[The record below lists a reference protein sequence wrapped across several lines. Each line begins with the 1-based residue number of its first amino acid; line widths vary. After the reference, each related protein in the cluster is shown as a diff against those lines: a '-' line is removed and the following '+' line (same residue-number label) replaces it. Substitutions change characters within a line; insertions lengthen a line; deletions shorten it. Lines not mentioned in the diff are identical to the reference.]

1 MPSGLPM
8 TRRWP
13 EAVVIVR
20 SLRLRLMVIILA
32 PLMALSVAIGVW
44 QIEQS
49 RQTAKEVFDRSLLT
63 TALAI
68 VGDVARSG
76 GDAISLATRDLL
88 SDTSG
93 GPVFY
98 HVYAPDGVYVTG
110 YSSPPVAP
118 TRILNA
124 DPTKGPQYFDAA
136 YNRRPVRAL
145 RLTDVA
151 TLDGIAGSYTY
162 TVWQELEVREAF
174 LGELIRDTVPI
185 LVLILGVLALV
196 VWFGVVIGLRPLV
209 DLEDAISR
217 RRSDDLRPIRRAV
230 PAEVQGLVRRLNVL
244 FGQVTQAMD
253 TQRTL
258 ISNAAHQLRNPIAGI
273 LALAEAVRSAPDA
286 EQARARAAD
295 LVRSAQ
301 HASDLANRL
310 LTLERVQ
317 SDSAQLDLG
326 EVALPDL
333 LDEVLMPH
341 RAEIA
346 ARGLGLSLNLPDGL
360 PRLCADRMLLREA
373 LTNLVDNA
381 LVHGGHALTRIDIAA
396 VQRPAGVRLTIS
408 DDGRGIAASKH
419 AMVLA
424 RFGQAE
430 PGEGSGLGLSIAE
443 AVALRH
449 GGRLT
454 LLDAEDEIGLRAG
467 LCVALDLPLVPLR
480 TAA

>member
-1 MPSGLPM
+1 
-8 TRRWP
+8 
-13 EAVVIVR
+13 VKIR
-20 SLRLRLMVIILA
+20 SLRLRLTLIILT
-32 PLMALSVAIGVW
+32 PLLILGGLIGAW

-63 TALAI
+63 TALAV

-76 GDAISLATRDLL
+76 GDALSLETRDLL

-110 YSSPPVAP
+110 FASPPVLPAG
-118 TRILNA
+118 RSGAEGVQL
-124 DPTKGPQYFDAA
+124 FDAV

-145 RLTDVA
+145 RLIDVA
-151 TLDGIAGSYTY
+151 TLDGISGTYTY
-162 TVWQELEVREAF
+162 TVWQDTAVRDAF
-174 LGELIRDTVPI
+174 LAELIRGT
-185 LVLILGVLALV
+185 VLILVVILGALALV

-217 RRSDDLRPIRRAV
+217 RGSDDLRPIRRAV

-253 TQRTL
+253 AQRTL
-258 ISNAAHQLRNPIAGI
+258 ISNAAHQLRNPLAGI

-286 EQARARAAD
+286 DSARVRADD
-295 LVRSAQ
+295 LIRATRN
-301 HASDLANRL
+301 ASDLANRL

-317 SDSAQLDLG
+317 GDNAWLDLSD
-326 EVALPDL
+326 VAIPGL
-333 LDEVLMPH
+333 LDEVLAPH
-341 RAEIA
+341 RAEID
-346 ARGLGLSLNLPDGL
+346 ARGLSLSLDLPPGL
-360 PRLCADRMLLREA
+360 PPLRADRMLLREA

-381 LVHGGHALTRIDIAA
+381 LVHGGRALSRIAIAA
-396 VQRPAGVRLTIS
+396 EVQEGGLRLTVS
-408 DDGRGIAASKH
+408 DDGRGIAADQH
-419 AMVLA
+419 DTVLA

-443 AVALRH
+443 AVAERH
-449 GGRLT
+449 GGRLQ
-454 LLDAEDEIGLRAG
+454 LLPSDGGMR
-467 LCVALDLPLVPLR
+467 VVLDLRNAPTP
-480 TAA
+480 AHG

>member
-1 MPSGLPM
+1 ML
-8 TRRWP
+8 
-13 EAVVIVR
+13 
-20 SLRLRLMVIILA
+20 IILA
-32 PLMALSVAIGVW
+32 PLMVLSVAIGVW

-49 RQTAKEVFDRSLLT
+49 RKTAKEVFDRSLLT

-68 VGDVARSG
+68 IGDVARSG
-76 GDAISLATRDLL
+76 GDALSLATRDLL

-118 TRILNA
+118 SRILNA
-124 DPTKGPQYFDAA
+124 DATEGPQYFDAV

-174 LGELIRDTVPI
+174 LGQLIRDTVPI
-185 LVLILGVLALV
+185 LVLILGVLAFV

-217 RRSDDLRPIRRAV
+217 RGSDDLRPIRRTV
-230 PAEVQGLVRRLNVL
+230 PVEVRGLVRRLNVL
-244 FGQVTQAMD
+244 FGQVTQAME

-273 LALAEAVRSAPDA
+273 LALAEAVKSAPDA

-317 SDSAQLDLG
+317 SDSAQLDLSD
-326 EVALPDL
+326 VAIPDL
-333 LDEVLMPH
+333 LDEVVSPH
-341 RAEIA
+341 QAEIA
-346 ARGLGLSLNLPDGL
+346 ARGLDLSLSVPPNLPHL
-360 PRLCADRMLLREA
+360 TADRMLLREA

-381 LVHGGHALTRIDIAA
+381 LVHGGHALTRIEIAA
-396 VQRPAGVRLTIS
+396 AVLPHGLRLTIS
-408 DDGRGIAASKH
+408 DDGRGIAVDKH

-449 GGRLT
+449 GGRLK
-454 LLDAEDEIGLRAG
+454 LLAAEDEIGLRAG
-467 LCVALDLPLVPLR
+467 LCVAMDLPFGPV
-480 TAA
+480 